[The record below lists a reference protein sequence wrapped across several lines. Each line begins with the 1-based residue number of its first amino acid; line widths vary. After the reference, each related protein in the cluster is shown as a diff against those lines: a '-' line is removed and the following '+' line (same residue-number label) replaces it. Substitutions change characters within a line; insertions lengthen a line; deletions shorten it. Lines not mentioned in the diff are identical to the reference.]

1 MIPYHETRNYVK
13 RVLSNDLIYRHK
25 ISDNILKFDRARKN
39 FGHKF

>member
-1 MIPYHETRNYVK
+1 MIPYYETRNYVK

-25 ISDNILKFDRARKN
+25 LGDGIINFDRARKN